1 MALGGKPNSSV
12 KTAHGTSAVPVPK
25 TGSASSSVMRKGE
38 QQGIALAHEEKADKK
53 L

>member
-12 KTAHGTSAVPVPK
+12 KTAHGHERRARAEDRQRVEQCDE
-25 TGSASSSVMRKGE
+25 KGE

>member
-12 KTAHGTSAVPVPK
+12 KTAHGTSAVPVPEDRQR
-25 TGSASSSVMRKGE
+25 VEQCDEKGE

>member
-25 TGSASSSVMRKGE
+25 TGSASSSVMRKASSRE
-38 QQGIALAHEEKADKK
+38 
-53 L
+53 